1 MTELS
6 CEYCKSE
13 ATVGL
18 SKSLEI
24 DFRYIYCLKNTD
36 NNRKTYFLTEE
47 DTHFAFAFPYLK
59 VGLVRVV
66 VDSPEYA
73 IAVENSYK
81 ARAGFRVK

>member
-6 CEYCKSE
+6 CEYCKN
-13 ATVGL
+13 
-18 SKSLEI
+18 I
-24 DFRYIYCLKNTD
+24 DFRYIYCLKNTN

-47 DTHFAFAFPYLK
+47 DTHFAFDKPYLK

-66 VDSPEYA
+66 VDRPEYA